1 MNMQYAG
8 SGSRFLAALI
18 DIIVVLVVSLILG
31 LIIAL
36 TLGKNGETLSSL
48 LSIVINIGYFVF
60 YQASNGQTL
69 GKKAMGIKV
78 VDLAGNKPT
87 AMTFF
92 LREIIGKLVSSII
105 LLIGYLMILWDGKKQ
120 GLHDKI
126 AGTVVI
132 RVANMPVQNPEV
144 NTSPATNTPV
154 INTNSAV

>member
-1 MNMQYAG
+1 MQYAG
-8 SGSRFLAALI
+8 SGSRFLAAII
-18 DIIVVLVVSLILG
+18 DNIILAIVGFVLGIVVGLVM
-31 LIIAL
+31 
-36 TLGKNGETLSSL
+36 GKNGGFLNLILS
-48 LSIVINIGYFVF
+48 VIISVYYWVF
-60 YQASNGQTL
+60 YQRSQGQTL

-105 LLIGYLMILWDGKKQ
+105 LFIGYLMILWDGKKQ

-132 RVANMPVQNPEV
+132 RVANMPVQSPEV
-144 NTSPATNTPV
+144 NTNPV
-154 INTNSAV
+154 ANTNSTVA